1 MSNTD
6 NPLVAGLYDPV
17 MAIPE
22 RTVLRPHREAL
33 VADLAGDV
41 LDLGAGTGALFQY
54 VESRDV
60 TSVCAVEPDP
70 GMRRQA
76 IERAEDLSADITVTA
91 GDAQALPYDDRSFD
105 AVIASFALC
114 TIPDHE
120 QALAEVARVLRGG
133 GEFRFLEHVRGDG
146 LSGRVHDLLAPGW
159 HAVAGGCHLNRET
172 DRLLLG
178 DDRFRT
184 ISFERT
190 DGLTDTLLPVV
201 RGRLERQRSDGG
213 GTLDRV
219 VAGLTGT

>member
-1 MSNTD
+1 MSD

-22 RTVLRPHREAL
+22 RTVLGPHREAL
-33 VADLAGDV
+33 VAGLDGDV
-41 LDLGAGTGALFQY
+41 LDLGAGTGALFPY
-54 VESRDV
+54 LESSESISVE
-60 TSVCAVEPDP
+60 AVEPDP

-76 IERAEDLSADITVTA
+76 IERADGLDDITVTA
-91 GDAQALPYDDRSFD
+91 GDAQALPYEDRSFD
-105 AVIASFALC
+105 TVIASFALC

-120 QALAEVARVLRGG
+120 QALAEVARVLRDG

-159 HAVAGGCHLNRET
+159 HAVAGGCHLDRET
-172 DRLLLG
+172 DRLLLA

-190 DGLTDTLLPVV
+190 DGLADTLLPVV
-201 RGRLERQRSDGG
+201 RGRLERQRADWGPL
-213 GTLDRV
+213 LDRV
-219 VAGLTGT
+219 VAGLTGA